1 MKNKGSYIN
10 FDDTLSGVPQGSVL
24 GQLIFDIY
32 ICYLLFSIGDL
43 DTSSFVDNT
52 IPYNISSKFEL
63 ALKKLRNYTI
73 KICEWFHN
81 NRLNLN
87 AGKYNLITSLTSL
100 FPVEVQIGNTIIS
113 CMY

>member
-1 MKNKGSYIN
+1 MTY
-10 FDDTLSGVPQGSVL
+10 TSV
-24 GQLIFDIY
+24 IY
-32 ICYLLFSIGDL
+32 CLVFIGDL
-43 DTSSFVDNT
+43 DTSSFVDDT

-73 KICEWFHN
+73 KICEWFYN

-87 AGKYNLITSLTSL
+87 AGKYNLITSLTS
-100 FPVEVQIGNTIIS
+100 PVEFQIGNTIIS